1 MFKICP
7 PALIYLA
14 FSLTQ
19 IIIDT
24 FKGMY
29 NTALMK
35 IVVMVIITILLNA
48 LCEGGMGII
57 SWIIVFIPFIFMS
70 TIVFI
75 LLYSFGL
82 DPATGKMNVICS
94 NCDNQSKKV
103 PSGNLIYSIQE
114 NNNKSQAQSNYI
126 DVTYAE
132 TPAEVNHYNYTTDPQ
147 EV

>member
-1 MFKICP
+1 MFKLCP

-19 IIIDT
+19 VIIDT

-35 IVVMVIITILLNA
+35 VVVMVIIAILLNA
-48 LCEGGMGII
+48 LCQGGMGII

-82 DPATGKMNVICS
+82 DPATGKMNVVCS
-94 NCDNQSKKV
+94 NCDNQQSVK
-103 PSGNLIYSIQE
+103 SGNLIYS
-114 NNNKSQAQSNYI
+114 NKQTPSDFI
-126 DVTYAE
+126 DVTYSDSPYAMD
-132 TPAEVNHYNYTTDPQ
+132 TPDEVNHYNYTTDPQ

>member
-82 DPATGKMNVICS
+82 DPATGKMNVIC
-94 NCDNQSKKV
+94 
-103 PSGNLIYSIQE
+103 
-114 NNNKSQAQSNYI
+114 
-126 DVTYAE
+126 
-132 TPAEVNHYNYTTDPQ
+132 
-147 EV
+147 

>member
-1 MFKICP
+1 MFKLCP

-19 IIIDT
+19 VIIDT

-35 IVVMVIITILLNA
+35 VVVMVIITILLNA
-48 LCEGGMGII
+48 LCQGGMGII

-82 DPATGKMNVICS
+82 DPATGKMNVVCS
-94 NCDNQSKKV
+94 NCDNQQSVK
-103 PSGNLIYSIQE
+103 SGNLIYS
-114 NNNKSQAQSNYI
+114 NKLLYCFLITQHVYQYI
-126 DVTYAE
+126 LHNVLRRVSIYSF
-132 TPAEVNHYNYTTDPQ
+132 H
-147 EV
+147 